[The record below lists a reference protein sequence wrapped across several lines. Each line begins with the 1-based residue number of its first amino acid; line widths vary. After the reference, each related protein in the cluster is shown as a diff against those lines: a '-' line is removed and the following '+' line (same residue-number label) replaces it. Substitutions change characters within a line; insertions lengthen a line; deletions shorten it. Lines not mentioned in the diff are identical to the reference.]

1 MSTQKFTYQPYQHV
15 IKVYFIITSTFGDI
29 HTFKSFQ
36 KSSITRQV
44 SLNRTNKIEI
54 FNLFARAN
62 TIPRLLVWQK
72 LSKLSKW
79 SKMIKMVKSAKWS
92 KWSKMAKNDQNDQK
106 GEKWSKLSIWSK
118 VEKMSENW
126 KKLNL

>member
-15 IKVYFIITSTFGDI
+15 IKVYFIITSIFGDI
-29 HTFKSFQ
+29 HAFKSFQ

-79 SKMIKMVKSAKWS
+79 SKVQS
-92 KWSKMAKNDQNDQK
+92 DQNDLKWPKMIRMIKKVKSGQNYQFGQK
-106 GEKWSKLSIWSK
+106 LRKCQRTEK
-118 VEKMSENW
+118 N
-126 KKLNL
+126 

>member
-15 IKVYFIITSTFGDI
+15 IKVYFIITSIFGDI
-29 HTFKSFQ
+29 HAFKSFQ

-79 SKMIKMVKSAKWS
+79 SKIIKMVKSAKGS
-92 KWSKMAKNDQNDQK
+92 K
-106 GEKWSKLSIWSK
+106 
-118 VEKMSENW
+118 
-126 KKLNL
+126 